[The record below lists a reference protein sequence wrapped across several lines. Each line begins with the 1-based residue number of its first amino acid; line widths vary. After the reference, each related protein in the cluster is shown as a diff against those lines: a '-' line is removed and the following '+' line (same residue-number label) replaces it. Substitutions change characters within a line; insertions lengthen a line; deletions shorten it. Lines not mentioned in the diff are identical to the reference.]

1 MDSTVPIRT
10 PIKAIRAK
18 CLDCMC
24 DSAQEVRLCPCQDC
38 PLYPYRMGHNPNRKG
53 MGGNIKA
60 LMGEKPD
67 SACEPETSEDANE
80 NWYTALDDEKS

>member
-1 MDSTVPIRT
+1 MDGTEQKILT

-24 DSAQEVRLCPCQDC
+24 DSSQEVRLCPCQDC

-53 MGGNIKA
+53 MGGKFRQE
-60 LMGEKPD
+60 LMQT
-67 SACEPETSEDANE
+67 EPEETGSVV
-80 NWYTALDDEKS
+80 

>member
-1 MDSTVPIRT
+1 MTEAKPTTPIR
-10 PIKAIRAK
+10 AIRAK

-24 DSAQEVRLCPCQDC
+24 GSAQEVRLCPCQDC

-60 LMGEKPD
+60 LSAKKSN
-67 SACEPETSEDANE
+67 SACESETNEDTDE
-80 NWYTALDDEKS
+80 NLHTASDDEKS